1 MGLYLRT
8 KFQISSIL
16 LASFRQRVTP
26 LPLTSK
32 RIPKKPFQIRVKEK
46 KLLLGKL
53 SENIGKPK
61 ELGKVIKKW
70 VNQTDRLPRQEY
82 ASTWKKS

>member
-32 RIPKKPFQIRVKEK
+32 RTPKKPFQIRVKDK
-46 KLLLGKL
+46 KLLLDKL
-53 SENIGKPK
+53 SENIGKLK
-61 ELGKVIKKW
+61 ELWKIIKKC

-82 ASTWKKS
+82 AST